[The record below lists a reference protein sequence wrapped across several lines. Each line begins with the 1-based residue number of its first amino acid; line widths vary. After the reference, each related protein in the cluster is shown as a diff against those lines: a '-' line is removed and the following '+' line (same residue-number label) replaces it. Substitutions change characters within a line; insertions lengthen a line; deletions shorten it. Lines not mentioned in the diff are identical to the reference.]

1 MTGLTIGIIGLV
13 LTVLLCG
20 VGSGL
25 GLKATGKASAGV
37 LAEDPS
43 KFRNVLILSLLPAT
57 QGIYGFL
64 IAILGASYLPTVA
77 NLEKVILDEAT
88 GLTLL
93 QQLTKDAAIGAA
105 QINAQGWNVF
115 WACLPMML
123 GGAVSAFLQGRTAA
137 STIIAVGK
145 KSEISFKALIF
156 PAMIEFYAL
165 LGLVVSIMMFRNIPV
180 ANLGNYTIPEVTAR
194 VMSTLFGA

>member
-20 VGSGL
+20 IGSGL
-25 GLKATGKASAGV
+25 GLKATGKAAAGV

-43 KFRNVLILSLLPAT
+43 KFSKVIVLSLLPAT

-77 NLEKVILDEAT
+77 N
-88 GLTLL
+88 
-93 QQLTKDAAIGAA
+93 IGSASVNYA
-105 QINAQGWNVF
+105 QITAQGWNVF

-145 KSEISFKALIF
+145 KGEIASKSIIF

-165 LGLVVSIMMFRNIPV
+165 LGLVVSIMMFNNMPIPDMS
-180 ANLGNYTIPEVTAR
+180 NTITAPEVSEAAR
-194 VMSTLFGA
+194 AISSLFGA

>member
-20 VGSGL
+20 IGSGL

-43 KFRNVLILSLLPAT
+43 KFSKVIVLSLLPAT

-64 IAILGASYLPTVA
+64 IAILGAQYLPTVA
-77 NLEKVILDEAT
+77 NIGDVAITQA
-88 GLTLL
+88 
-93 QQLTKDAAIGAA
+93 QLTAL
-105 QINAQGWNVF
+105 GWNVF
-115 WACLPMML
+115 WACVPMML
-123 GGAVSAFLQGRTAA
+123 GGAVSAYLQGRTAA
-137 STIIAVGK
+137 TTIIAVGK
-145 KSEISFKALIF
+145 KGEIASKSLIF

-165 LGLVVSIMMFRNIPV
+165 LGLVVSIMMFNNMPI
-180 ANLGNYTIPEVTAR
+180 ADITSGNTAPEAQQVVESMLR
-194 VMSTLFGA
+194 GISTLIGA

>member
-43 KFRNVLILSLLPAT
+43 KFSKVIVLSLLPAT

-77 NLEKVILDEAT
+77 NLQNAT
-88 GLTLL
+88 VNGVSVLQLL
-93 QQLTKDAAIGAA
+93 NADPAVGAA

-145 KSEISFKALIF
+145 KGEIASKSIIF

-165 LGLVVSIMMFRNIPV
+165 LGLVVSIRMFGNIPV
-180 ANLGNYTIPEVTAR
+180 ANLANYTIAPEVEKVTSLVA
-194 VMSTLFGA
+194 TFLGA

>member
-43 KFRNVLILSLLPAT
+43 KFSKVIVLSLLPAT

-77 NLEKVILDEAT
+77 NLQAAGILE
-88 GLTLL
+88 
-93 QQLTKDAAIGAA
+93 QLSGANAAIGAA

-145 KSEISFKALIF
+145 KGEIASKSIIF

-165 LGLVVSIMMFRNIPV
+165 LGLVVSIMMFGNIPV
-180 ANLGNYTIPEVTAR
+180 ADVANITVNPVVEEAATAA
-194 VMSTLFGA
+194 LALIGA

>member
-20 VGSGL
+20 IGSGL
-25 GLKATGKASAGV
+25 GLKATGKAAAGV

-43 KFRNVLILSLLPAT
+43 KFSKVIVLSLLPAT

-77 NLEKVILDEAT
+77 NIN
-88 GLTLL
+88 
-93 QQLTKDAAIGAA
+93 GAA
-105 QINAQGWNVF
+105 VNYAQVTAQGWNVF
-115 WACLPMML
+115 WACLPMMI

-145 KSEISFKALIF
+145 KGEIASKSIIF

-165 LGLVVSIMMFRNIPV
+165 LGLVVSIMMFNNMPI
-180 ANLGNYTIPEVTAR
+180 ADMSQTITAPEAVETAGR
-194 VMSTLFGA
+194 VISAFFGA

>member
-20 VGSGL
+20 IGSGL

-43 KFRNVLILSLLPAT
+43 KFSKVIVLSLLPAT

-77 NLEKVILDEAT
+77 NLQAAGILEQVT
-88 GLTLL
+88 GAN
-93 QQLTKDAAIGAA
+93 AAIGAA

-115 WACLPMML
+115 WACLPMMI

-145 KSEISFKALIF
+145 KGEIASKSIIF

-165 LGLVVSIMMFRNIPV
+165 LGLVVSIMMFNNMPIADV
-180 ANLGNYTIPEVTAR
+180 ANITVKPAVEEATKAVL
-194 VMSTLFGA
+194 TLIGA

>member
-20 VGSGL
+20 IGSGL

-43 KFRNVLILSLLPAT
+43 KFSKVIVLSLLPAT

-77 NLEKVILDEAT
+77 NLTSAGILD
-88 GLTLL
+88 
-93 QQLTKDAAIGAA
+93 QLNANQLVGAA

-123 GGAVSAFLQGRTAA
+123 GGAASAYLQGRTAA
-137 STIIAVGK
+137 STIMAVGK
-145 KSEISFKALIF
+145 KGEIASKSIIF

-165 LGLVVSIMMFRNIPV
+165 LGLVVSIMMFGNIPV
-180 ANLGNYTIPEVTAR
+180 ADVAKITVNPVVEQAASALTLLGA
-194 VMSTLFGA
+194 

>member
-20 VGSGL
+20 IGSGL

-37 LAEDPS
+37 LSEDPS
-43 KFRNVLILSLLPAT
+43 KFSKVIVLSLLPAT

-77 NLEKVILDEAT
+77 NLSGAGILE
-88 GLTLL
+88 
-93 QQLTKDAAIGAA
+93 QLNNSAVGAA

-145 KSEISFKALIF
+145 KGEIASKSIIF

-165 LGLVVSIMMFRNIPV
+165 LGLVVSIMMFGNIPV
-180 ANLGNYTIPEVTAR
+180 ADVANITVNPALEKAAEAAIA
-194 VMSTLFGA
+194 LIGA